1 MDTVIKL
8 RSGFREW
15 ESLWEFSDDDDGP
28 AFIRRGFS
36 YPNTYAGDED
46 GSREVKTPE
55 GVYALV
61 FHSSAGHSAKFYN
74 ENESATPEQRAFI
87 RGLLYGVL
95 STT

>member
-1 MDTVIKL
+1 MDTVKL

-46 GSREVKTPE
+46 GSREVDTPE

-61 FHSSAGHSAKFYN
+61 FHSSAGWSAKFYN
-74 ENESATPEQRAFI
+74 ESGTPEQRAYI
-87 RGLLYGVL
+87 RGMLAGVL